1 MTDKDLAKWKRR
13 IEENRYIREHLLD
26 KANLLVYTIQSL
38 SARPRPLGI
47 VDLYTIWRLVGQ
59 GYNVNERDDNGI
71 PPLVH
76 CAVRGWLVAIAM
88 LFKSPCDVNVT
99 SIYQETALSAA
110 CRRGHLHVVR
120 YLLWHGA
127 DTSVRDK
134 VTSFFTRL
142 TKCERQSGFSCLR
155 WAAKN
160 RHVAMVKLLLKRGA
174 SDCGTTSPSALD
186 WARDNHDKEIEG
198 LLMSVL
204 IQEKEAQLR
213 GLQAKESDVAPS
225 RPPPPT
231 PPPAIAE
238 ATVEPE
244 TKQNSRLARLAD
256 ERRAQQSQLMEEAL
270 ARQTDMYLKSIR
282 PAHKEETLMQAAV
295 HTEWRKVKPHKWK
308 LVGLPPKRES
318 STRVDM
324 RRIQQLTALDDLDEE
339 TPTTIDAMA
348 TFAIKHQPK
357 PARFKYF
364 CPQFE

>member
-76 CAVRGWLVAIAM
+76 CAVG
-88 LFKSPCDVNVT
+88 D
-99 SIYQETALSAA
+99 
-110 CRRGHLHVVR
+110 
-120 YLLWHGA
+120 
-127 DTSVRDK
+127 SVRHLVD
-134 VTSFFTRL
+134 VD
-142 TKCERQSGFSCLR
+142 
-155 WAAKN
+155 
-160 RHVAMVKLLLKRGA
+160 VV
-174 SDCGTTSPSALD
+174 
-186 WARDNHDKEIEG
+186 
-198 LLMSVL
+198 
-204 IQEKEAQLR
+204 QEKEAQLR
-213 GLQAKESDVAPS
+213 GLQAKESDAAPS

-282 PAHKEETLMQAAV
+282 PAHKEETPMQAAV

-357 PARFKYF
+357 PARFKFF

>member
-174 SDCGTTSPSALD
+174 S
-186 WARDNHDKEIEG
+186 
-198 LLMSVL
+198 VL
-204 IQEKEAQLR
+204 QVVC
-213 GLQAKESDVAPS
+213 QAHP
-225 RPPPPT
+225 
-231 PPPAIAE
+231 
-238 ATVEPE
+238 
-244 TKQNSRLARLAD
+244 
-256 ERRAQQSQLMEEAL
+256 
-270 ARQTDMYLKSIR
+270 
-282 PAHKEETLMQAAV
+282 
-295 HTEWRKVKPHKWK
+295 
-308 LVGLPPKRES
+308 LPD
-318 STRVDM
+318 ST
-324 RRIQQLTALDDLDEE
+324 
-339 TPTTIDAMA
+339 
-348 TFAIKHQPK
+348 
-357 PARFKYF
+357 
-364 CPQFE
+364 